1 MFRSMLDTP
10 RFATCCLLV
19 LASLAG
25 SVLTH
30 AAEPLP
36 LAIQGYDPVAYFTMS
51 ESVRGLPELEYE
63 WDEQRYLFAKPE
75 HLARFKASPGT
86 YAPRFGNLCAMALA
100 KGEIKAA
107 DPRYWLVSDG
117 KLYLFGAPEGPQRF
131 LDDSGAL
138 ARAERNAPRER

>member
-1 MFRSMLDTP
+1 MFRSTLDTP
-10 RFATCCLLV
+10 RLAACLLL

-25 SVLTH
+25 PVLTH

-51 ESVRGLPELEYE
+51 NSVPGLAELEYE
-63 WDEQRYLFAKPE
+63 WDEQRYWFAKPE

-100 KGEIKAA
+100 EGQIKPA
-107 DPRYWLVSDG
+107 DPRYWLISNG
-117 KLYLFGAPEGPQRF
+117 QLYLFGAPEGPQRF
-131 LDDSGAL
+131 LNDLAGAL
-138 ARAERNAPRER
+138 SRAERNAPRER

>member
-1 MFRSMLDTP
+1 MLRSMLDPLRLTG
-10 RFATCCLLV
+10 CLLL

-51 ESVRGLPELEYE
+51 EPVLGQSELEYE
-63 WDEQRYLFAKPE
+63 WDEQRYRFAKPE
-75 HLARFKASPGT
+75 HLERFKASPGR

-100 KGEIKAA
+100 RGEIKLA
-107 DPRYWLVSDG
+107 DPRYWLISDG

-131 LDDSGAL
+131 LNDPAGTL
-138 ARAERNAPRER
+138 TRAERNAPREH